1 MPEKQTKKSKRGNT
15 YRTTHLTK
23 EEKMVAETLYKA
35 GIDFSA
41 CTPSEAVEWHREVAK
56 KGWAPAQ
63 YNLACCYANGKGV
76 ERNMKEAAKLF
87 EEAAKQGH
95 PEAQCRLGLCYEYG
109 EGVKQDK
116 EKAVRLY
123 RKAAAQWE
131 DHAQF
136 NLGCCYADGQG
147 VQRDEFKAA
156 QCFYKAARRGNQDAK
171 DALRRLLDK
180 DVDE

>member
-109 EGVKQDK
+109 EIVGV
-116 EKAVRLY
+116 L
-123 RKAAAQWE
+123 
-131 DHAQF
+131 F
-136 NLGCCYADGQG
+136 T
-147 VQRDEFKAA
+147 EF
-156 QCFYKAARRGNQDAK
+156 RRNSTDACRRMLHVL
-171 DALRRLLDK
+171 LRYSGGKLR
-180 DVDE
+180 E